1 MNNFDNLVQMLY
13 EEINDSSAIV
23 YHRTNSGEALWN
35 DLISGKQFVPGNG
48 DYYGKG
54 FYSTYDLESQLG
66 NSMKNY
72 GNYILKAKIKN
83 LQNFFIF
90 DPIIYRNVNHK
101 DPNFL
106 LEEQWKRFNIKEK
119 KEEND
124 EQDSETNEILRS
136 IFGNIE
142 NGIPDNKNNDIKKYY
157 VYNNKKEIIQPQTA
171 KNIYDNTN
179 LMDKCSGIIYSGGRH
194 DGNVLVVYPS
204 FIKGIIPMAISNDE
218 GKTWKK
224 LDINNQEQKNS
235 YINASKNIYKETKY
249 KSKLNPQEKPN
260 NNFNFDY
267 HKNIYS
273 IKIINSKKELDDFL
287 NYICKKYN
295 LEFSNNL
302 LDDQKNYNFNDKEP
316 IYGIIRNKSMD
327 IKNINKSIYFIK
339 FGDNGFFKSTENNK
353 NNKKDGHF
361 YCNIYD
367 VDTEYLNIKS
377 YLPEDFLKTIGKYP
391 KEEEDYFQY

>member
-1 MNNFDNLVQMLY
+1 MN
-13 EEINDSSAIV
+13 
-23 YHRTNSGEALWN
+23 
-35 DLISGKQFVPGNG
+35 
-48 DYYGKG
+48 
-54 FYSTYDLESQLG
+54 STLAWIF
-66 NSMKNY
+66 
-72 GNYILKAKIKN
+72 NYI
-83 LQNFFIF
+83 
-90 DPIIYRNVNHK
+90 D
-101 DPNFL
+101 
-106 LEEQWKRFNIKEK
+106 
-119 KEEND
+119 
-124 EQDSETNEILRS
+124 
-136 IFGNIE
+136 
-142 NGIPDNKNNDIKKYY
+142 
-157 VYNNKKEIIQPQTA
+157 
-171 KNIYDNTN
+171 
-179 LMDKCSGIIYSGGRH
+179 
-194 DGNVLVVYPS
+194 
-204 FIKGIIPMAISNDE
+204 
-218 GKTWKK
+218 
-224 LDINNQEQKNS
+224 
-235 YINASKNIYKETKY
+235 
-249 KSKLNPQEKPN
+249 
-260 NNFNFDY
+260 
-267 HKNIYS
+267 S

>member
-23 YHRTNSGEALWN
+23 YHKTNSGEALWN

-72 GNYILKAKIKN
+72 GNYILKAKIKKV
-83 LQNFFIF
+83 QNFFIF

-218 GKTWKK
+218 GTTWKK

-235 YINASKNIYKETKY
+235 
-249 KSKLNPQEKPN
+249 
-260 NNFNFDY
+260 
-267 HKNIYS
+267 
-273 IKIINSKKELDDFL
+273 
-287 NYICKKYN
+287 
-295 LEFSNNL
+295 
-302 LDDQKNYNFNDKEP
+302 
-316 IYGIIRNKSMD
+316 
-327 IKNINKSIYFIK
+327 
-339 FGDNGFFKSTENNK
+339 
-353 NNKKDGHF
+353 
-361 YCNIYD
+361 
-367 VDTEYLNIKS
+367 
-377 YLPEDFLKTIGKYP
+377 
-391 KEEEDYFQY
+391 